1 VKRFNGIITA
11 TLLGMLITG
20 CSLLPSKWDDN
31 EAAGVTDLRWAIMYL
46 DCDLDP
52 VLIKHMIDD
61 IYKKHGWLSTYVETK
76 GTSDIEYLL
85 DKMSLTLDPMYEK
98 ETVSQRYCALKQ
110 GVLQQQAE
118 AISLTVM
125 RRYD

>member
-1 VKRFNGIITA
+1 VRKFYSIITA
-11 TLLGMLITG
+11 SLLGIMITG

-31 EAAGVTDLRWAIMYL
+31 EAAGVTDLRWAIIWL
-46 DCDLDP
+46 DCELDP
-52 VLIKHMIDD
+52 VLITHMIDD

-110 GVLQQQAE
+110 GVLLQQSE
-118 AISLTVM
+118 AIALTVM
-125 RRYD
+125 GRYD